1 MMKTSNTLNNTGEVI
16 TKKDLRRL
24 FFDSLSVSASLNY
37 EKQMDMGCAFSLAP
51 ILQKLYKNKEDLSEA
66 LKRHTEFY
74 NVTPMFNPT
83 LLGVLTAMEE
93 RNAKDEDFH
102 KESINATKASL
113 MGPMS
118 GIGDTIDKGT
128 LKTIATGVGCTF
140 ALQGSFLGP
149 ILFMLIYGVSNLLIR
164 YFGVFYGYK
173 FGVSLFQNS
182 SEIIKKIFS
191 AVTVIGLMVVGGMT
205 ASIVSINL
213 QLAIGVG
220 EGIVNI
226 MDILNAIMPDILSL
240 GIFALVYWLLK
251 KGTKATTILFGI
263 IVVSIV
269 GSAAGIF

>member
-1 MMKTSNTLNNTGEVI
+1 MI

-24 FFDSLSVSASLNY
+24 FFDSLSISASLNY

-93 RNAKDEDFH
+93 RNAKDEDFPT
-102 KESINATKASL
+102 ESINATKASL

-149 ILFMLIYGVSNLLIR
+149 ILFMLIYGVSNLLVR

-173 FGVSLFQNS
+173 FGVSLFQS
-182 SEIIKKIFS
+182 CHLEFLFWFTGYLKKEQK
-191 AVTVIGLMVVGGMT
+191 
-205 ASIVSINL
+205 L
-213 QLAIGVG
+213 QLYFW
-220 EGIVNI
+220 E
-226 MDILNAIMPDILSL
+226 S
-240 GIFALVYWLLK
+240 
-251 KGTKATTILFGI
+251 
-263 IVVSIV
+263 
-269 GSAAGIF
+269 

>member
-1 MMKTSNTLNNTGEVI
+1 MKTSNTLNNTGEVI

-24 FFDSLSVSASLNY
+24 FFDSLSVSGSLNY

-83 LLGVLTAMEE
+83 L
-93 RNAKDEDFH
+93 
-102 KESINATKASL
+102 
-113 MGPMS
+113 
-118 GIGDTIDKGT
+118 
-128 LKTIATGVGCTF
+128 
-140 ALQGSFLGP
+140 
-149 ILFMLIYGVSNLLIR
+149 
-164 YFGVFYGYK
+164 FYGYK

-240 GIFALVYWLLK
+240 GIFVLVYWLLK